1 MEKII
6 SGLSVTVKNDN
17 VEQALRRF
25 KKKVANSGKLQEVRD
40 REQYEKPTTRRKRKK
55 AAAKNR
61 WRKKL
66 ASEQLPK
73 QKY

>member
-1 MEKII
+1 MDKII

-17 VEQALRRF
+17 VEQAIRRF
-25 KKKVANSGKLQEVRD
+25 KKKVASSGKLQEVRD
-40 REQYEKPTTRRKRKK
+40 RGQFEKPTIKRKRKK

-66 ASEQLPK
+66 ASEQLPRK
-73 QKY
+73 LY